1 MKFENFHSHCIVHA
15 VAYSSCTGVV
25 ASSVMWRHLANALLH
40 QIVFKKLLP
49 CGTDGQLLFSG
60 FKALVTLIFTLDR
73 VIRHTVMHHSSSS
86 IYTSNFIEIG
96 KTFFVEGLTAG
107 THPSSRSRD
116 TRTTINSKN
125 LARSNLDIV
134 L

>member
-25 ASSVMWRHLANALLH
+25 ALSVMWRHLANALLH

-60 FKALVTLIFTLDR
+60 FKALVTLILTFDR
-73 VIRHTVMHHSSSS
+73 IISFIWHTVMHHSSSS

-96 KTFFVEGLTAG
+96 KTFLWK
-107 THPSSRSRD
+107 D
-116 TRTTINSKN
+116 
-125 LARSNLDIV
+125 
-134 L
+134 